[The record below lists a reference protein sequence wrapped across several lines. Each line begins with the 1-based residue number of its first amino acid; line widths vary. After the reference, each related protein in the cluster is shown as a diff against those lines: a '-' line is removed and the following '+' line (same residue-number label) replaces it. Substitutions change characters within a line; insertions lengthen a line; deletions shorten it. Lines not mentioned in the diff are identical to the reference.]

1 MNIGI
6 DIDDTLT
13 NTNEASEE
21 YVLKY
26 ETEHPDI
33 KIDHY
38 KLIRG
43 KLDTPELKEFFSEN
57 ARNICDN
64 ATIKENAKNI
74 IDKLRSEGYKIYFIT
89 ARSNTYFKDAYKYV
103 EEYLKKNDINYDKII
118 TSHTYKVQICK
129 DEEIDFM
136 FDDGIDTIESL
147 NKNNI
152 KGAVFTSRLN
162 KERETSS
169 DRVGSWLELY
179 DYIHKNCKNSKI
191 KKYSIDY

>member
-21 YVLKY
+21 YVTKY
-26 ETEHPDI
+26 ELEHPKI

-43 KLDTPELKEFFSEN
+43 KLDTDELKEFFSEN
-57 ARNICDN
+57 ATNICDN
-64 ATIKENAKNI
+64 ATIKKDAKKI
-74 IDKLRSEGYKIYFIT
+74 IDKLRSEGNKIIFIT
-89 ARSNTYFKDAYKYV
+89 ARSNTYFKDAHKYV
-103 EEYLKKNDINYDKII
+103 EDYLKKNDINYDKII

-129 DEEIDFM
+129 DENIDFM

-162 KERETSS
+162 KEKETTS
-169 DRVGSWLELY
+169 DRVNSWEELY
-179 DYIHKNCKNSKI
+179 NYIQKNSKN
-191 KKYSIDY
+191 

>member
-26 ETEHPDI
+26 EREHPNI
-33 KIDHY
+33 KLDHY

-43 KLDTPELKEFFSEN
+43 KLDTPELKKFFSEN
-57 ARNICDN
+57 VRSICDN
-64 ATIKENAKNI
+64 VSIKENAKKI
-74 IDKLRSEGYKIYFIT
+74 IDKLRNEGNKIYFIT
-89 ARSNTYFKDAYKYV
+89 ARSNTYFNDAYKYV
-103 EEYLKKNDINYDKII
+103 EDYLKKNDINYDKII

-162 KERETSS
+162 KDIETSS
-169 DRVGSWLELY
+169 DRVSSWLELY
-179 DYIHKNCKNSKI
+179 DYIHKNCKN
-191 KKYSIDY
+191 

>member
-21 YVLKY
+21 YVIKY
-26 ETEHPDI
+26 ENEHPEI
-33 KIDHY
+33 KLDRY

-43 KLDTPELKEFFSEN
+43 TLDTPELKEFFSEN
-57 ARNICDN
+57 ATNICDKV
-64 ATIKENAKNI
+64 TIKENAKEV
-74 IDKLRSEGYKIYFIT
+74 IDKLRSEGNKIYFIT
-89 ARSNTYFKDAYKYV
+89 ARSDTYFKDAHKYV
-103 EEYLKKNDINYDKII
+103 EDYLKKNDINYDKII

-129 DEEIDFM
+129 DEGIDFM

-162 KERETSS
+162 KERETTS
-169 DRVGSWLELY
+169 DRVNSWNELY
-179 DYIHKNCKNSKI
+179 NYIQNNSEN
-191 KKYSIDY
+191 

>member
-64 ATIKENAKNI
+64 ATIKEDAKNI

-89 ARSNTYFKDAYKYV
+89 AR
-103 EEYLKKNDINYDKII
+103 L
-118 TSHTYKVQICK
+118 
-129 DEEIDFM
+129 
-136 FDDGIDTIESL
+136 
-147 NKNNI
+147 
-152 KGAVFTSRLN
+152 
-162 KERETSS
+162 
-169 DRVGSWLELY
+169 
-179 DYIHKNCKNSKI
+179 
-191 KKYSIDY
+191 

>member
-21 YVLKY
+21 YVIKY
-26 ETEHPDI
+26 ESEHPET

-43 KLDTPELKEFFSEN
+43 TLDTPELKDFFGKN

-64 ATIKENAKNI
+64 ATIKEDAKDI
-74 IDKLRSEGYKIYFIT
+74 IDKLRSEGNKIYFIT
-89 ARSNTYFKDAYKYV
+89 ARSNTYFDDAHKYV
-103 EEYLKKNDINYDKII
+103 EEFLKKNDINYDKII
-118 TSHTYKVQICK
+118 TSQTYKLQICK
-129 DEEIDFM
+129 DEGIDFM

-162 KERETSS
+162 KDIQTSS
-169 DRVGSWLELY
+169 DRVRSWLELY
-179 DYIHKNCKNSKI
+179 EYIHKNCKK
-191 KKYSIDY
+191 

>member
-13 NTNEASEE
+13 NTNEASGE

-64 ATIKENAKNI
+64 ATIKEDAKNI
-74 IDKLRSEGYKIYFIT
+74 IDKLRSEGNKIYFIT

-118 TSHTYKVQICK
+118 TSHTYKIQICK

-179 DYIHKNCKNSKI
+179 DYIHKNCKN
-191 KKYSIDY
+191 